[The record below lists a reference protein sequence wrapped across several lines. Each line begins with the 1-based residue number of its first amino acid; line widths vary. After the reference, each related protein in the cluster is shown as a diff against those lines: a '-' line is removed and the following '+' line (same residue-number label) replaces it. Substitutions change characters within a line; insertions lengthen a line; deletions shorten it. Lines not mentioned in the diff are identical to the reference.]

1 MVKNI
6 KLNTFFFKEYAQITE
21 KNSYSAY
28 IPNGSKGIWC
38 IADFNEKINEKMQE
52 KSEISQKIGNGN
64 IENKKID
71 KINLAKIGVHKI
83 IEKYLGNNEFSLE
96 NIKQMIQSSI
106 DKVIFEKTK
115 LYKFHKAEK
124 DFDLKNFYSQI
135 VIIIEKNNMIVGNM
149 GKTELVLYREN
160 RIVEKI
166 SGEQFKKIRLK
177 KHDYLLAGSPE
188 FWKVVNESEIEEIYV
203 DRKSK
208 LNVEQNLSEQI
219 KASEKKLGKVIPFLS
234 IFVEDI
240 EMEKN
245 YELLEKEIN
254 EKNQKQEKVVKYIFL
269 AVIFVFMF
277 IGLMIFLELHHALVL
292 AMGFMTIPYAILTFK
307 LSGKRAK
314 GSREAVVLVQELTNN
329 YKINSC
335 NMREAIEAT
344 AISMESSAAVK
355 RVMINLAKNLNNAS
369 SSKEIGEAVENFRFA
384 FGTAWADILA
394 ANIFIAVYRGVKVE
408 NSLRDLG
415 KSIANSK
422 KIVEHSR
429 RQGYEARLMIRY
441 MMPICMIMTI
451 IGSKLF
457 FDMSIAEYIVCQFS
471 SKSSL
476 YWLLASIFLYSA
488 ACLADMFFSSRKM
501 DL

>member
-6 KLNTFFFKEYAQITE
+6 KLNTFFFKEYAQIAE
-21 KNSYSAY
+21 KNTYSAY

-38 IADFNEKINEKMQE
+38 IADFNEKTDEKMQE
-52 KSEISQKIGNGN
+52 KSEISQKIENSN
-64 IENKKID
+64 VENEKIE

-83 IEKYLGNNEFSLE
+83 IEKYLENNEFSLE

-166 SGEQFKKIRLK
+166 SGEQVKKIRLK

-254 EKNQKQEKVVKYIFL
+254 EKNQKQEKVVKYMFL

-277 IGLMIFLELHHALVL
+277 VSVGKNIQKGNLKGERKEKVKNIMAEKIIEKANLMKTNLNKQSEVERNKVRQKNIEDEVEKPLENSNLVENEE
-292 AMGFMTIPYAILTFK
+292 IKNKKIEKNYAKNFEITQNIIK
-307 LSGKRAK
+307 TKEKRAK
-314 GSREAVVLVQELTNN
+314 KLNNSRIKKKVSKNKKYN
-329 YKINSC
+329 
-335 NMREAIEAT
+335 R
-344 AISMESSAAVK
+344 
-355 RVMINLAKNLNNAS
+355 KNLNVDNRNFKKNYKVKS
-369 SSKEIGEAVENFRFA
+369 NGISQLEKEIEKNWEILGRDRNGNNFVKNREFKRENKNGFFIK
-384 FGTAWADILA
+384 GN
-394 ANIFIAVYRGVKVE
+394 NIEWEV
-408 NSLRDLG
+408 
-415 KSIANSK
+415 
-422 KIVEHSR
+422 
-429 RQGYEARLMIRY
+429 
-441 MMPICMIMTI
+441 
-451 IGSKLF
+451 
-457 FDMSIAEYIVCQFS
+457 
-471 SKSSL
+471 
-476 YWLLASIFLYSA
+476 
-488 ACLADMFFSSRKM
+488 
-501 DL
+501 

>member
-83 IEKYLGNNEFSLE
+83 IEKYLENNEFSLE
-96 NIKQMIQSSI
+96 NMKQMIQSSI
-106 DKVIFEKTK
+106 DKVIFEKAK

-166 SGEQFKKIRLK
+166 SGEQVKKIRLE
-177 KHDYLLAGSPE
+177 KHDYLLAGSPG

-219 KASEKKLGKVIPFLS
+219 KASEKKLEKVIPFLS

-245 YELLEKEIN
+245 YELLESEID
-254 EKNQKQEKVVKYIFL
+254 EKNQKCEMAVKYMFLVAMFIFL
-269 AVIFVFMF
+269 FVSVGKNIQKGYFENRKNGNTENVMAKK
-277 IGLMIFLELHHALVL
+277 IGEKANLLESRLYVKAEIEKSKIELENLGNVKVEVKESAGNRNLVEYQKEETGNEEIKNKDMENL
-292 AMGFMTIPYAILTFK
+292 QITENNKESKI
-307 LSGKRAK
+307 KRAEK
-314 GSREAVVLVQELTNN
+314 LNNSRIKKKFSKNKKYN
-329 YKINSC
+329 
-335 NMREAIEAT
+335 R
-344 AISMESSAAVK
+344 
-355 RVMINLAKNLNNAS
+355 KNLNTDNKNFKKNYKVKS
-369 SSKEIGEAVENFRFA
+369 NGISQLEKEIEQNWEVLGRDRNGNNFVKNREFKRENKNGFFIK
-384 FGTAWADILA
+384 GN
-394 ANIFIAVYRGVKVE
+394 NIEWEV
-408 NSLRDLG
+408 
-415 KSIANSK
+415 
-422 KIVEHSR
+422 
-429 RQGYEARLMIRY
+429 
-441 MMPICMIMTI
+441 
-451 IGSKLF
+451 
-457 FDMSIAEYIVCQFS
+457 
-471 SKSSL
+471 
-476 YWLLASIFLYSA
+476 
-488 ACLADMFFSSRKM
+488 
-501 DL
+501 

>member
-6 KLNTFFFKEYAQITE
+6 KLNTFFFKEYAQIAE
-21 KNSYSAY
+21 KNTYSAY

-38 IADFNEKINEKMQE
+38 IADFDEKTNEKIQE
-52 KSEISQKIGNGN
+52 KSEIAQKNGN
-64 IENKKID
+64 SNVENKKID

-83 IEKYLGNNEFSLE
+83 IEKYLENNEFSLE
-96 NIKQMIQSSI
+96 NMKQIIQSSI

-115 LYKFHKAEK
+115 LYKFHKAKK

-166 SGEQFKKIRLK
+166 RGEQVKKIRLK

-245 YELLEKEIN
+245 YELLEKKIN

-277 IGLMIFLELHHALVL
+277 VSVGKNIQKGNLKGERKEKVKNIMAEKIIEKANLMKANLNKQSEIERNKVRQKNIEDEVEKTLENSNLVENKEVKNKK
-292 AMGFMTIPYAILTFK
+292 IENEEIEKNYIKK
-307 LSGKRAK
+307 LEITQNIIETKEKRAK
-314 GSREAVVLVQELTNN
+314 KLNNSRIKKKVSKNKKYN
-329 YKINSC
+329 
-335 NMREAIEAT
+335 R
-344 AISMESSAAVK
+344 
-355 RVMINLAKNLNNAS
+355 KNLNADNRNFKKNYKVKS
-369 SSKEIGEAVENFRFA
+369 NGISQLEKEIEQNWEVLGRDRNGNNFVKNREFKRENKNGFFIK
-384 FGTAWADILA
+384 GN
-394 ANIFIAVYRGVKVE
+394 NIEWEV
-408 NSLRDLG
+408 
-415 KSIANSK
+415 
-422 KIVEHSR
+422 
-429 RQGYEARLMIRY
+429 
-441 MMPICMIMTI
+441 
-451 IGSKLF
+451 
-457 FDMSIAEYIVCQFS
+457 
-471 SKSSL
+471 
-476 YWLLASIFLYSA
+476 
-488 ACLADMFFSSRKM
+488 
-501 DL
+501 

>member
-21 KNSYSAY
+21 KSSYSAY

-38 IADFNEKINEKMQE
+38 IAAFNEKIDEKMQE
-52 KSEISQKIGNGN
+52 KSEISQKFENSN
-64 IENKKID
+64 VENKKID

-83 IEKYLGNNEFSLE
+83 IEKYLENNEFSLE
-96 NIKQMIQSSI
+96 NIEQIIQSSI
-106 DKVIFEKTK
+106 DKVVFEKTK

-166 SGEQFKKIRLK
+166 SGEQVKKIRLK
-177 KHDYLLAGSPE
+177 KHDYLLAGSPG

-219 KASEKKLGKVIPFLS
+219 KDSEKKFGKVIPFLS

-277 IGLMIFLELHHALVL
+277 VSVGKNIQKGNLKGERKEKVKNIMAEKIIEKANLMKANLNKQSEVERNKVRQKSIEDEVEKTFENSDMGENEEVRNKKIENEEIEKNYIKKLEI
-292 AMGFMTIPYAILTFK
+292 TQNIIETK
-307 LSGKRAK
+307 EKRAK
-314 GSREAVVLVQELTNN
+314 KLNNSRIKKKVSKNKKYN
-329 YKINSC
+329 
-335 NMREAIEAT
+335 R
-344 AISMESSAAVK
+344 
-355 RVMINLAKNLNNAS
+355 KNLNADNRNFKKNYKVKS
-369 SSKEIGEAVENFRFA
+369 NGISQLEKEIEKNWKVLGRDRNGNNFVKNRELKRENKNGFFIK
-384 FGTAWADILA
+384 GN
-394 ANIFIAVYRGVKVE
+394 NIEWEV
-408 NSLRDLG
+408 
-415 KSIANSK
+415 
-422 KIVEHSR
+422 
-429 RQGYEARLMIRY
+429 
-441 MMPICMIMTI
+441 
-451 IGSKLF
+451 
-457 FDMSIAEYIVCQFS
+457 
-471 SKSSL
+471 
-476 YWLLASIFLYSA
+476 
-488 ACLADMFFSSRKM
+488 
-501 DL
+501 

>member
-6 KLNTFFFKEYAQITE
+6 KLNTFFFKEYAQIAE
-21 KNSYSAY
+21 KNTYSAY

-38 IADFNEKINEKMQE
+38 IADFNEKTDEKMQE
-52 KSEISQKIGNGN
+52 KSEISQKIENSN
-64 IENKKID
+64 VENEKIE

-83 IEKYLGNNEFSLE
+83 IEKYLENNEFSLE

-166 SGEQFKKIRLK
+166 SGEQVKKIRLK

-254 EKNQKQEKVVKYIFL
+254 EKNQKQEKVVKYMFL

-277 IGLMIFLELHHALVL
+277 VSVGKNIQKGNLKGERKEKVKNIMAEKIIEKANLMKTNLNKQSEVERNKVGQKNIEDEVEKILENSD
-292 AMGFMTIPYAILTFK
+292 MGENERVKNKKIENEEIEKNYAKNLKITQNIIETK
-307 LSGKRAK
+307 EKRAK
-314 GSREAVVLVQELTNN
+314 KLNNSRIKKKVSKNKKYN
-329 YKINSC
+329 
-335 NMREAIEAT
+335 R
-344 AISMESSAAVK
+344 
-355 RVMINLAKNLNNAS
+355 KNLNADNRNFKKNYKVKS
-369 SSKEIGEAVENFRFA
+369 NGISQLEKEIEKNWEVLGRDRNGNNFVKNREFKRENKNGFFIK
-384 FGTAWADILA
+384 GN
-394 ANIFIAVYRGVKVE
+394 NIEWEV
-408 NSLRDLG
+408 
-415 KSIANSK
+415 
-422 KIVEHSR
+422 
-429 RQGYEARLMIRY
+429 
-441 MMPICMIMTI
+441 
-451 IGSKLF
+451 
-457 FDMSIAEYIVCQFS
+457 
-471 SKSSL
+471 
-476 YWLLASIFLYSA
+476 
-488 ACLADMFFSSRKM
+488 
-501 DL
+501 

>member
-6 KLNTFFFKEYAQITE
+6 KLNTFFFKEYAQIVE
-21 KNSYSAY
+21 KNTYSAY

-38 IADFNEKINEKMQE
+38 IADFDEKTNEKMQE
-52 KSEISQKIGNGN
+52 KLEISQKIEKSNV
-64 IENKKID
+64 ENKKID

-83 IEKYLGNNEFSLE
+83 IEKYLENNEFSLE
-96 NIKQMIQSSI
+96 NIEQIIQSSI

-135 VIIIEKNNMIVGNM
+135 VIIIEKNNMIIGNM

-166 SGEQFKKIRLK
+166 SGEQVKKIRLK

-277 IGLMIFLELHHALVL
+277 VSVGKNIQKGNLKGERKEKVKNIMAEKIIEKANLMKANLNKQSEIERNKVRQKNIEDEVEKTLENSDLVENKEVKNKK
-292 AMGFMTIPYAILTFK
+292 IEKNYVKK
-307 LSGKRAK
+307 LEITQNIIETKEKRAK
-314 GSREAVVLVQELTNN
+314 KLNNSRIKKKVSKNKKYN
-329 YKINSC
+329 
-335 NMREAIEAT
+335 R
-344 AISMESSAAVK
+344 
-355 RVMINLAKNLNNAS
+355 KNLNADNKNFKKNYKVKS
-369 SSKEIGEAVENFRFA
+369 DGISELEKEIEKNWEVLGRDRNGNNFVKNREFKRENKNGFFIK
-384 FGTAWADILA
+384 GN
-394 ANIFIAVYRGVKVE
+394 NIE
-408 NSLRDLG
+408 
-415 KSIANSK
+415 
-422 KIVEHSR
+422 
-429 RQGYEARLMIRY
+429 
-441 MMPICMIMTI
+441 
-451 IGSKLF
+451 
-457 FDMSIAEYIVCQFS
+457 
-471 SKSSL
+471 
-476 YWLLASIFLYSA
+476 
-488 ACLADMFFSSRKM
+488 
-501 DL
+501 

>member
-1 MVKNI
+1 MIKNI
-6 KLNTFFFKEYAQITE
+6 KLNTFFFKEYAQIAE
-21 KNSYSAY
+21 KNTYSAY

-38 IADFNEKINEKMQE
+38 IADLDEKTNEKMQE
-52 KSEISQKIGNGN
+52 KSEISKKIEKSNV
-64 IENKKID
+64 ENKKID

-83 IEKYLGNNEFSLE
+83 IEKYLENNEFSLE
-96 NIKQMIQSSI
+96 NIKQIIQSSI
-106 DKVIFEKTK
+106 DKVVFEKTK

-166 SGEQFKKIRLK
+166 SGEQVKKIKLK
-177 KHDYLLAGSPE
+177 KHDYLLAGTPE

-254 EKNQKQEKVVKYIFL
+254 EKNQKREKVVKYIFL

-277 IGLMIFLELHHALVL
+277 ISVGKNIQKGNLKGKRKEKVKNIMAEKIIEKANLMK
-292 AMGFMTIPYAILTFK
+292 TN
-307 LSGKRAK
+307 LSKRAK
-314 GSREAVVLVQELTNN
+314 IEMDKVRQKNIEDEKTLE
-329 YKINSC
+329 NS
-335 NMREAIEAT
+335 
-344 AISMESSAAVK
+344 
-355 RVMINLAKNLNNAS
+355 NLAENKEVRNKKIENEEIEKNHVKNLEITQNIIETKEKRAEKLNNSRIKKKSSKNKKYNRKNLNADNRNFKKYYKVKS
-369 SSKEIGEAVENFRFA
+369 NGISQLEKEIEKNWEVLGRDRNGNNFVKNREFKREKKNG
-384 FGTAWADILA
+384 FFIKGN
-394 ANIFIAVYRGVKVE
+394 NIEWEV
-408 NSLRDLG
+408 
-415 KSIANSK
+415 
-422 KIVEHSR
+422 
-429 RQGYEARLMIRY
+429 
-441 MMPICMIMTI
+441 
-451 IGSKLF
+451 
-457 FDMSIAEYIVCQFS
+457 
-471 SKSSL
+471 
-476 YWLLASIFLYSA
+476 
-488 ACLADMFFSSRKM
+488 
-501 DL
+501 

>member
-6 KLNTFFFKEYAQITE
+6 KLNTFFFKEYAQIAE
-21 KNSYSAY
+21 KNTYSAY

-38 IADFNEKINEKMQE
+38 IADFDEKTNEKIQE
-52 KSEISQKIGNGN
+52 KSEIAQKNGN
-64 IENKKID
+64 SNVENKKID

-83 IEKYLGNNEFSLE
+83 IEKYLENNEFSLE
-96 NIKQMIQSSI
+96 NMKQIIQSSI

-166 SGEQFKKIRLK
+166 RGEQVKKIRLK

-245 YELLEKEIN
+245 YELLEKKIN

-269 AVIFVFMF
+269 TVIFVFMF
-277 IGLMIFLELHHALVL
+277 VSVGKNIQKGNLKGERKEKVKNIMAEKIIEKANLMKANLNKQSEIERNKVRQKNIEDEVEKTLENSNLVENKEVKNKK
-292 AMGFMTIPYAILTFK
+292 IENEEIEKNYIKK
-307 LSGKRAK
+307 LEITQNIIETKEKRAK
-314 GSREAVVLVQELTNN
+314 KLNNSRIKKKVSKNKKYN
-329 YKINSC
+329 
-335 NMREAIEAT
+335 R
-344 AISMESSAAVK
+344 
-355 RVMINLAKNLNNAS
+355 KNLNADNRNFKKNYKVKS
-369 SSKEIGEAVENFRFA
+369 NGISQLEKEIEKNWEVLGRDRNGNNFVKNREFKRENKNGFFIK
-384 FGTAWADILA
+384 GN
-394 ANIFIAVYRGVKVE
+394 NIEWEV
-408 NSLRDLG
+408 
-415 KSIANSK
+415 
-422 KIVEHSR
+422 
-429 RQGYEARLMIRY
+429 
-441 MMPICMIMTI
+441 
-451 IGSKLF
+451 
-457 FDMSIAEYIVCQFS
+457 
-471 SKSSL
+471 
-476 YWLLASIFLYSA
+476 
-488 ACLADMFFSSRKM
+488 
-501 DL
+501 

>member
-6 KLNTFFFKEYAQITE
+6 KLNTFFFKEYAQIAE
-21 KNSYSAY
+21 KNTYSAY

-38 IADFNEKINEKMQE
+38 IADLDEKADEKMQ
-52 KSEISQKIGNGN
+52 KKLEIFQKIENSN
-64 IENKKID
+64 VENKKID

-106 DKVIFEKTK
+106 DKVVFEKTK

-166 SGEQFKKIRLK
+166 SGEQVKKIRLK

-254 EKNQKQEKVVKYIFL
+254 EKNQKQEKVVKYMFL

-277 IGLMIFLELHHALVL
+277 ISVGKNIQKGNFKGERKEKVKNIMAEKILEKANLM
-292 AMGFMTIPYAILTFK
+292 K
-307 LSGKRAK
+307 NNLSKRAEIEMDK
-314 GSREAVVLVQELTNN
+314 VKQKNIEDEVEKNLKNSNLAENKEVRNKKIENEEIEKN
-329 YKINSC
+329 Y
-335 NMREAIEAT
+335 
-344 AISMESSAAVK
+344 
-355 RVMINLAKNLNNAS
+355 AKNLEITQNITETKEKRAEKLNNSRIKKKVSKNKKYNRKNLNADNRNFKKNYKVKS
-369 SSKEIGEAVENFRFA
+369 NGISQLEKEIEKNWEVLGRDRNGNNFVKNREFKRENKNGFFIK
-384 FGTAWADILA
+384 GN
-394 ANIFIAVYRGVKVE
+394 NIEWEV
-408 NSLRDLG
+408 
-415 KSIANSK
+415 
-422 KIVEHSR
+422 
-429 RQGYEARLMIRY
+429 
-441 MMPICMIMTI
+441 
-451 IGSKLF
+451 
-457 FDMSIAEYIVCQFS
+457 
-471 SKSSL
+471 
-476 YWLLASIFLYSA
+476 
-488 ACLADMFFSSRKM
+488 
-501 DL
+501 

>member
-1 MVKNI
+1 MIKNI
-6 KLNTFFFKEYAQITE
+6 KLNTFFFKEYAQISE
-21 KNSYSAY
+21 KNTYSAY

-38 IADFNEKINEKMQE
+38 IADLDEKTDEKMQK
-52 KSEISQKIGNGN
+52 KSEIFQKIENSN
-64 IENKKID
+64 VENKKID

-83 IEKYLGNNEFSLE
+83 IEKYLENNEFSLE

-149 GKTELVLYREN
+149 GKTEFVLYREN

-166 SGEQFKKIRLK
+166 GGEQVKKIRLK

-188 FWKVVNESEIEEIYV
+188 FWKVVNESEIEEIYI

-254 EKNQKQEKVVKYIFL
+254 KKNQKQEKVVKYIFL

-277 IGLMIFLELHHALVL
+277 VSVGKNIQKGNFKGERKEKVKNIMAEKILEKANLM
-292 AMGFMTIPYAILTFK
+292 K
-307 LSGKRAK
+307 NNLSKRAEIEMDK
-314 GSREAVVLVQELTNN
+314 VKQKNIENEVEKNLKNSNLAENKEVRNKKIENEEIEKN
-329 YKINSC
+329 Y
-335 NMREAIEAT
+335 
-344 AISMESSAAVK
+344 
-355 RVMINLAKNLNNAS
+355 AKNLEITQNITETKEKRAEKLNNSRIKKKVSKNKKYNRKNLNADNRNFKKNYKVKS
-369 SSKEIGEAVENFRFA
+369 NGISQLEKEIEKNWEVLGRDRNGNNFVKNREFKREKKNG
-384 FGTAWADILA
+384 FFIKGN
-394 ANIFIAVYRGVKVE
+394 NIEWEV
-408 NSLRDLG
+408 
-415 KSIANSK
+415 
-422 KIVEHSR
+422 
-429 RQGYEARLMIRY
+429 
-441 MMPICMIMTI
+441 
-451 IGSKLF
+451 
-457 FDMSIAEYIVCQFS
+457 
-471 SKSSL
+471 
-476 YWLLASIFLYSA
+476 
-488 ACLADMFFSSRKM
+488 
-501 DL
+501 

>member
-166 SGEQFKKIRLK
+166 SGEQVKKIRLE
-177 KHDYLLAGSPE
+177 KHDYLLAGSPG

-219 KASEKKLGKVIPFLS
+219 KASEKKLEKVIPFLS

-245 YELLEKEIN
+245 YELLESEID
-254 EKNQKQEKVVKYIFL
+254 EKNQKCEMAVKYMFLVAMFIFL
-269 AVIFVFMF
+269 FVSVGKNIQKGYFENRKNGNTENVMAKK
-277 IGLMIFLELHHALVL
+277 IGEKANLLESRLYVKAEIEKSKIELENLGNVKVEVKESAGNRNLVEYQKEETGNEEIKNKDMENL
-292 AMGFMTIPYAILTFK
+292 QITENNKESKI
-307 LSGKRAK
+307 KRAEK
-314 GSREAVVLVQELTNN
+314 LNNSRIKKKFSKNKKYN
-329 YKINSC
+329 
-335 NMREAIEAT
+335 R
-344 AISMESSAAVK
+344 
-355 RVMINLAKNLNNAS
+355 KNLNTDNKNFKKNYKVKS
-369 SSKEIGEAVENFRFA
+369 NGISQLEKEIEKNWEVLGRDRNGNNFVKNREFKRENKNGFFIK
-384 FGTAWADILA
+384 GN
-394 ANIFIAVYRGVKVE
+394 NIEWEV
-408 NSLRDLG
+408 
-415 KSIANSK
+415 
-422 KIVEHSR
+422 
-429 RQGYEARLMIRY
+429 
-441 MMPICMIMTI
+441 
-451 IGSKLF
+451 
-457 FDMSIAEYIVCQFS
+457 
-471 SKSSL
+471 
-476 YWLLASIFLYSA
+476 
-488 ACLADMFFSSRKM
+488 
-501 DL
+501 

>member
-6 KLNTFFFKEYAQITE
+6 KLNTFFFKEYAQIME

-38 IADFNEKINEKMQE
+38 IADFDEKTNEKMQE
-52 KSEISQKIGNGN
+52 KSEISQKIEKSNV
-64 IENKKID
+64 ENKKID

-83 IEKYLGNNEFSLE
+83 IEKYLENNEFSLE

-106 DKVIFEKTK
+106 DKVVFEKTR
-115 LYKFHKAEK
+115 LYKVHKAEK

-160 RIVEKI
+160 RIAEKI
-166 SGEQFKKIRLK
+166 SGEQVKKIRLK
-177 KHDYLLAGSPE
+177 KHDYLLAGSPG

-208 LNVEQNLSEQI
+208 SNVEQNLSEQI

-277 IGLMIFLELHHALVL
+277 VSVGKNIQKGNFKGERKEKVKNIMAEKILEKANLM
-292 AMGFMTIPYAILTFK
+292 K
-307 LSGKRAK
+307 NNLSKRAEIEMDKVKQKNIENEEIEKNYVKNLEITQNIIETKEK
-314 GSREAVVLVQELTNN
+314 GAKKLNNSRI
-329 YKINSC
+329 KKK
-335 NMREAIEAT
+335 
-344 AISMESSAAVK
+344 SSK
-355 RVMINLAKNLNNAS
+355 NKKYTRKNLNADNRNFKKYYKVKS
-369 SSKEIGEAVENFRFA
+369 NGISQLEKEIEKNWEILGRDRNGNNFVKNREFKRENKNGFFIK
-384 FGTAWADILA
+384 GN
-394 ANIFIAVYRGVKVE
+394 NIEWEV
-408 NSLRDLG
+408 
-415 KSIANSK
+415 
-422 KIVEHSR
+422 
-429 RQGYEARLMIRY
+429 
-441 MMPICMIMTI
+441 
-451 IGSKLF
+451 
-457 FDMSIAEYIVCQFS
+457 
-471 SKSSL
+471 
-476 YWLLASIFLYSA
+476 
-488 ACLADMFFSSRKM
+488 
-501 DL
+501 

>member
-1 MVKNI
+1 MIKNI
-6 KLNTFFFKEYAQITE
+6 KLNTFFFKEYAQIAE
-21 KNSYSAY
+21 KNTYSAY

-38 IADFNEKINEKMQE
+38 IVDLDEKTNEKWQK
-52 KSEISQKIGNGN
+52 KSEISQKI
-64 IENKKID
+64 ENSNVENEKID

-83 IEKYLGNNEFSLE
+83 IEKYLENNEFSLE

-166 SGEQFKKIRLK
+166 SGEQVKKIKLK
-177 KHDYLLAGSPE
+177 KHDYLLAGTPE

-245 YELLEKEIN
+245 YKLLEKEIN
-254 EKNQKQEKVVKYIFL
+254 EKNQKQEKVVKYMFL

-277 IGLMIFLELHHALVL
+277 ISVGKNIQKGNFKGERKEKVKNIMAEKIIEKANLMKTNLSKRAEIERDKVKQKNIEDEVEKPLGNSDLVENEEVKNKKIENEEIEKNYAKNLEIIQNIIE
-292 AMGFMTIPYAILTFK
+292 TK
-307 LSGKRAK
+307 EKRAK
-314 GSREAVVLVQELTNN
+314 KLNNSRIKKKVSKNKKYN
-329 YKINSC
+329 
-335 NMREAIEAT
+335 R
-344 AISMESSAAVK
+344 
-355 RVMINLAKNLNNAS
+355 KNLNADNRNFKKNYKVKS
-369 SSKEIGEAVENFRFA
+369 NGISQLEKEIEKNWEILGRDRNGNNFVKNREFKRENKNGFFIK
-384 FGTAWADILA
+384 GN
-394 ANIFIAVYRGVKVE
+394 NIEWEV
-408 NSLRDLG
+408 
-415 KSIANSK
+415 
-422 KIVEHSR
+422 
-429 RQGYEARLMIRY
+429 
-441 MMPICMIMTI
+441 
-451 IGSKLF
+451 
-457 FDMSIAEYIVCQFS
+457 
-471 SKSSL
+471 
-476 YWLLASIFLYSA
+476 
-488 ACLADMFFSSRKM
+488 
-501 DL
+501 

>member
-52 KSEISQKIGNGN
+52 KSEISQKFENSN

-83 IEKYLGNNEFSLE
+83 IEKYLENNEFSLE
-96 NIKQMIQSSI
+96 NIEQIIQSSI

-149 GKTELVLYREN
+149 GKTEFVLYREN

-166 SGEQFKKIRLK
+166 GGEQVRKIRLK

-188 FWKVVNESEIEEIYV
+188 FWKVVNESEIEEIYI

-277 IGLMIFLELHHALVL
+277 VSVGKNIQKGNLKGERKEKNIMAEKIIEKANLMKNNLNKQSEIERNKVRQKNIEDEKTLENSNL
-292 AMGFMTIPYAILTFK
+292 AENKEVRNKNIENEEIEKNHVKNLEITQNIIETK
-307 LSGKRAK
+307 EKRAEK
-314 GSREAVVLVQELTNN
+314 LNNSRIKKKVSKNKKYN
-329 YKINSC
+329 
-335 NMREAIEAT
+335 R
-344 AISMESSAAVK
+344 
-355 RVMINLAKNLNNAS
+355 KNLNADNRNFKKNYKVKS
-369 SSKEIGEAVENFRFA
+369 NGISQLEKEIEKNWEVLGRDRNRI
-384 FGTAWADILA
+384 IL
-394 ANIFIAVYRGVKVE
+394 
-408 NSLRDLG
+408 
-415 KSIANSK
+415 
-422 KIVEHSR
+422 
-429 RQGYEARLMIRY
+429 
-441 MMPICMIMTI
+441 
-451 IGSKLF
+451 
-457 FDMSIAEYIVCQFS
+457 
-471 SKSSL
+471 
-476 YWLLASIFLYSA
+476 
-488 ACLADMFFSSRKM
+488 
-501 DL
+501 

>member
-1 MVKNI
+1 MIKNI
-6 KLNTFFFKEYAQITE
+6 KLNTFFFKEYAQIAE
-21 KNSYSAY
+21 KNTYSAY

-38 IADFNEKINEKMQE
+38 IVDLDEKTNEKWQE
-52 KSEISQKIGNGN
+52 KSEISQKIKNSN
-64 IENKKID
+64 VENEKIE

-83 IEKYLGNNEFSLE
+83 IEKYLENNEFSLE

-106 DKVIFEKTK
+106 DKVVFEKTK

-149 GKTELVLYREN
+149 GKTEFVLYREN

-166 SGEQFKKIRLK
+166 SGEQVKKIRLK
-177 KHDYLLAGSPE
+177 KHDYLLAGSPG

-245 YELLEKEIN
+245 YKLLEKEIN

-277 IGLMIFLELHHALVL
+277 VSVGKNIQKGNFKGERKEKVKNIMAEKILEKANLMKNNLSKRAEIEMDKVKQKNIENEEIEKNYVKNLEI
-292 AMGFMTIPYAILTFK
+292 TQNIIETK
-307 LSGKRAK
+307 EKRAK
-314 GSREAVVLVQELTNN
+314 KLNNSRIKKKVSKNKKYN
-329 YKINSC
+329 
-335 NMREAIEAT
+335 R
-344 AISMESSAAVK
+344 
-355 RVMINLAKNLNNAS
+355 KNLNADNRNFKKNYKVKS
-369 SSKEIGEAVENFRFA
+369 NGISELEKEIEKNWEVLGRDRNGNNFVKNREFKRENKNGFFVK
-384 FGTAWADILA
+384 GN
-394 ANIFIAVYRGVKVE
+394 NIEWEV
-408 NSLRDLG
+408 
-415 KSIANSK
+415 
-422 KIVEHSR
+422 
-429 RQGYEARLMIRY
+429 
-441 MMPICMIMTI
+441 
-451 IGSKLF
+451 
-457 FDMSIAEYIVCQFS
+457 
-471 SKSSL
+471 
-476 YWLLASIFLYSA
+476 
-488 ACLADMFFSSRKM
+488 
-501 DL
+501 

>member
-6 KLNTFFFKEYAQITE
+6 KLNTFFFKEYVKIAE
-21 KNSYSAY
+21 KNTYSAY

-38 IADFNEKINEKMQE
+38 IVDFDEKTNEKMQE
-52 KSEISQKIGNGN
+52 KSEISQKIENSN
-64 IENKKID
+64 VENEKIE

-83 IEKYLGNNEFSLE
+83 IEKYLENNEFSLE
-96 NIKQMIQSSI
+96 NMKQMIQSSI

-166 SGEQFKKIRLK
+166 SGEQVKKIRLK

-254 EKNQKQEKVVKYIFL
+254 EKNQKQEKVVKYMFL

-277 IGLMIFLELHHALVL
+277 VSVGKNIQKGNLKGERKEKVKNIMAEKIIGKANLMKTNLNKQSEVERNKVGQKNIEDEVEKILEDSD
-292 AMGFMTIPYAILTFK
+292 MGENEGVENKKIENEEIEKNYAKNLKITQNIIETK
-307 LSGKRAK
+307 EKRAK
-314 GSREAVVLVQELTNN
+314 KLNNSRIKKKVSKNKKYN
-329 YKINSC
+329 
-335 NMREAIEAT
+335 R
-344 AISMESSAAVK
+344 
-355 RVMINLAKNLNNAS
+355 KNLNADNRNFKKNYKVKS
-369 SSKEIGEAVENFRFA
+369 NGISQLEKEIEKNWEVLGRDRNGNNFVKNREFKRENKNGFFIK
-384 FGTAWADILA
+384 GN
-394 ANIFIAVYRGVKVE
+394 NIEWEV
-408 NSLRDLG
+408 
-415 KSIANSK
+415 
-422 KIVEHSR
+422 
-429 RQGYEARLMIRY
+429 
-441 MMPICMIMTI
+441 
-451 IGSKLF
+451 
-457 FDMSIAEYIVCQFS
+457 
-471 SKSSL
+471 
-476 YWLLASIFLYSA
+476 
-488 ACLADMFFSSRKM
+488 
-501 DL
+501 